1 MSQETR
7 TLGTAAREVASSAM
21 AVVAKL
27 AALSVVVGVTVVLFV
42 GPACDCSTKASAY
55 RAAMKSDLRNLV
67 TAQESFFVDFERY
80 GTTLSELDY
89 STSVGT
95 TVELIPA
102 SDSAWSASA
111 SHKGTPTQCTIFI
124 GNIEPPVADGVEGEP
139 SCHDPS

>member
-1 MSQETR
+1 MSQER
-7 TLGTAAREVASSAM
+7 TWKTVTLEIASSALAVTVKM
-21 AVVAKL
+21 AAVLVG
-27 AALSVVVGVTVVLFV
+27 VVVTAVLFV
-42 GPACDCSTKASAY
+42 GPACSCSTKASAY
-55 RAAMKSDLRNLV
+55 RAAMKSDLLNLV
-67 TAQESFFVDFERY
+67 TAQESFFADFERY

-95 TVELIPA
+95 TIELIPA